1 VALAQSDDSVLDPNA
16 TLAPNA
22 TGQCTA
28 SATIAGGFTIDP
40 YASSGVYVVPITGS
54 ANYTGS
60 VAVAEGTRPASGKVE
75 IKTPPGI
82 PSITL
87 DDQWTWGPEVT
98 GVGKAGTVSWELSDW
113 LPRDV
118 ELTISGVHN
127 ENGAIFCEG
136 SVKVSFDGSPWDSP
150 ITPLSLGGT
159 ALALGGLGWTA
170 RSKAAA

>member
-1 VALAQSDDSVLDPNA
+1 MVVRVDGHIMQSTLSPRRWGRLLLGTAGVAVLAGWGSVALAQSDDPVLDPSA

-22 TGQCTA
+22 SGQCTA
-28 SATIAGGFTIDP
+28 SATIVGGFTIDP

-87 DDQWTWGPEVT
+87 DDQWTWGPEGT
-98 GVGKAGTVSWELSDW
+98 GVG
-113 LPRDV
+113 RR
-118 ELTISGVHN
+118 
-127 ENGAIFCEG
+127 
-136 SVKVSFDGSPWDSP
+136 
-150 ITPLSLGGT
+150 
-159 ALALGGLGWTA
+159 A
-170 RSKAAA
+170 R